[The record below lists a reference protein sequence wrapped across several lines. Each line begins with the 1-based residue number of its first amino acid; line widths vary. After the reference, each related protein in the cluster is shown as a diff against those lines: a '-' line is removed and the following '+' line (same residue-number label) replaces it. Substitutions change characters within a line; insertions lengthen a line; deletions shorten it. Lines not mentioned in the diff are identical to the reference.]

1 MPMKEAMWLVLT
13 AKRISAAEARRVGLI
28 NAVVPRGQA
37 LERARALAQDMLAC
51 APLALEASK
60 QVMLQ
65 SVAEPDLEAA
75 MKKSYPAAQ
84 RMLAS
89 DDAREGPRAFAE
101 KRKPRWLA
109 R

>member
-1 MPMKEAMWLVLT
+1 
-13 AKRISAAEARRVGLI
+13 
-28 NAVVPRGQA
+28 
-37 LERARALAQDMLAC
+37 MLDC

-65 SVAEPDLEAA
+65 SVANPISQPRCAR
-75 MKKSYPAAQ
+75 PIRRPQ

-89 DDAREGPRAFAE
+89 EDAKEGPRAFAE
-101 KRKPRWLA
+101 KRKPQWRG